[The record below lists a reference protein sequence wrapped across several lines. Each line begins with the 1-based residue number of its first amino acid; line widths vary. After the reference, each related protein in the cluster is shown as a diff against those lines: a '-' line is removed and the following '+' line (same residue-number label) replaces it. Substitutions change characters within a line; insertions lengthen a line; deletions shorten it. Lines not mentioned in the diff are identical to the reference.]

1 MSRKQKTLFILF
13 YPLTKIKMRKSHKG
27 HKKSLASSLAAG
39 AALLALVL
47 SPVSA
52 AYLFQASVI
61 GQDFGGGSGG
71 GMQQQGPSFGGPMG
85 GQNFKGEITK
95 AEKALDLLSKLTYDS
110 TKCTAVKESS
120 ALYDEV
126 SSELSELK
134 DSFEFLDPQDDATEV
149 KELTSKMA
157 ALKKELSAAKKD
169 KTKAASKC
177 KKEVKKADKVLKALR
192 SLPLSDID
200 GAMEAMA
207 DFQACSSLTRPQP
220 MGGFNG
226 PQGPMGG
233 DMNDSDGDC
242 ANLGA
247 SLQATADG
255 LSAFVQERNDS
266 AAEEETMKEQFKQER
281 ESNSKMNQ
289 EFNKNTIT
297 NPQTMPTTGD
307 FSKFGTTNT
316 QTMPRNDKQG
326 FMPRTGITNPQTK
339 TNDMNNQGF
348 MPQSGSNFMP
358 QQGGQMTPPPAG
370 GNMPPPPAGNMPP
383 PPMN

>member
-1 MSRKQKTLFILF
+1 
-13 YPLTKIKMRKSHKG
+13 MRKSHKG

>member
-1 MSRKQKTLFILF
+1 
-13 YPLTKIKMRKSHKG
+13 MRKSHKG

-61 GQDFGGGSGG
+61 GQDFGGQQMGGSQMGG
-71 GMQQQGPSFGGPMG
+71 GAGGPSFGGPMG

-95 AEKALDLLSKLTYDS
+95 AEKALTLLSTLTYDS
-110 TKCTAVKESS
+110 TKCSAVKDSS

-126 SSELSELK
+126 SNELAEIK
-134 DSFEFLDPQDDATEV
+134 DSFEFLDPREDATEI

-157 ALKKELSAAKKD
+157 ALRKELSAAKKD
-169 KTKAASKC
+169 KTKAASAC

-200 GAMEAMA
+200 GAMDAMA

-255 LSAFVQERNDS
+255 LSAFAQDRKDS
-266 AAEEETMKEQFKQER
+266 LDEESTMKEQFKQER
-281 ESNSKMNQ
+281 ESNSKANQ

-307 FSKFGTTNT
+307 FSKFGTTTNT
-316 QTMPRNDKQG
+316 QTMPRSDKQG
-326 FMPRTGITNPQTK
+326 FMPRTGITNPQTMP
-339 TNDMNNQGF
+339 NDMNNQGF

-358 QQGGQMTPPPAG
+358 QQAGQMPPAGSNFMPQQGGQMPPPPA